1 MSSIGTVD
9 DSETK
14 LFIPLSREPSGPP
27 TPLAGNNVTNQTTEE
42 QPSVVESFD
51 DFDLMAPRKL
61 FDSAKKEKNELIMH
75 VIMFLR
81 GESSN
86 SAPSKSLIRL

>member
-61 FDSAKKEKNELIMH
+61 FDSAKKVDYACDHVPKGRELE
-75 VIMFLR
+75 FCPL
-81 GESSN
+81 
-86 SAPSKSLIRL
+86 